1 MCPEPLA
8 RLLHRFPCLLL
19 ALLLL
24 GGCATRPQNER
35 PRVSDEGVRACQV
48 EVEATAAP
56 KGRAAALER
65 CFLTIDQRLAQLKR
79 EQQQRLAPSAAAQ
92 GPTPPTAE
100 ERYAFCV
107 SHQQEVQQA
116 ERARQRALAPW
127 MMLSGAPDP
136 SSPNVVAARQAYEQA
151 LAELDRLIPEPMRG
165 GLPLEPDAI
174 RVFSRCDRADFG

>member
-1 MCPEPLA
+1 M
-8 RLLHRFPCLLL
+8 LL

-24 GGCATRPQNER
+24 AGCATRPQHER

-65 CFLTIDQRLAQLKR
+65 CFLTIDQRLAQLQR
-79 EQQQRLAPSAAAQ
+79 EQQQRLAPPAAPQ
-92 GPTPPTAE
+92 GPAPPSPE

-107 SHQQEVQQA
+107 FHQPEVQQA

-127 MMLSGAPDP
+127 LRLAGAPDP
-136 SSPNVVAARQAYEQA
+136 TAPEVVAARQAYEQA
-151 LAELDRLIPEPMRG
+151 LAELNRLIPESMRG
-165 GLPLEPDAI
+165 GLTLEPDAI
-174 RVFSRCDRADFG
+174 RVFSRCERSDFG